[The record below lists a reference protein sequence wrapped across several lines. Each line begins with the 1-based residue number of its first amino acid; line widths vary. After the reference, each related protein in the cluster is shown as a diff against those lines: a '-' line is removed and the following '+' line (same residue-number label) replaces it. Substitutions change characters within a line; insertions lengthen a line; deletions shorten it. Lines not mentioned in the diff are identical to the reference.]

1 MDAASEQP
9 STSHTGSQETRSEGD
24 NHRDHS
30 GQQESISHEKA
41 FFPIRSASSRVR
53 ESSPSHRD
61 AYVVLSRRETIS
73 GKSEHTNSEIN
84 QNGAALPGWTS
95 ANPIVSRQDE
105 ESAHLERI
113 LSTMFGRARQEASEE
128 EKTRHVGVV
137 WKNLT
142 VKGVGLGATLQQTNS
157 DVLLAIPRL
166 LGRLFTGKIRKKKA
180 VRTIIDDFTGCV
192 KPGEM
197 LLVLGQPGSGC
208 STFLKVV
215 GNQRA
220 GYESI
225 DGEVSYGGTDAE
237 TMSKYYRSEVLYNP
251 EDDLHYGTLSVRQT
265 LKFAIRTRTPGKQS
279 RKPGETRRQYRD
291 TFVTNVAKLFWIEH
305 CLDTKVGNSIVRGV
319 SGGEKKRV
327 SIAEALITKASTQC
341 WDNST
346 RGLDASTAL
355 EYVQSLRSLTTMTH
369 VSTLVAIYQASES
382 LYNLFDKVI
391 LLIEGRCAYFGPIGQ
406 AKAYFEDL
414 GFECPP
420 RWTTA
425 DFLTSVAEPYA
436 RRVKKGSESRVP
448 RSAEQFKAV
457 YDRSAIKKTMLESI
471 KDFEDELEVK
481 RGELEDIRRT
491 TPKKNFTIPYYQ
503 QVLALSAR
511 QFQVLIGDTQSLFGK
526 WSIVLFLAL
535 IIGSLFYNLPKTR
548 YVVFQY
554 MDILQQASHA
564 ALYSLGVFTRGG
576 CLFYIILFNALL
588 SMAELTATF
597 ESRPILMKHKN
608 FSFYRPSAYALAQVV
623 VDIPQVF
630 VQVSIF
636 LLIVYFMADLART
649 ASQFFIAF
657 LFVWLITM
665 TMYSFFRAIGALV
678 ASLDVGY
685 LIPPGEMRPWL
696 KWLVWIN
703 PVQYT
708 FESLMANEFYQLKLQ
723 CVPPNLVPVGPN
735 VSPQFQSCTVQGSRP
750 GQTYVDGPSY
760 ILSNYDYT
768 RDHLWRNFGIVLSL
782 LVLFIVLTMIGTE
795 IQTSARK
802 AAFGGAAVTVFM
814 KGQLPPSVKQ
824 EMENMNGNRDVEEG
838 KPSTASTGWESDH
851 IDDKE
856 TQGIAK
862 NTSVFTW
869 QNVNYTIRSK
879 GAKKKLLQDV
889 QGYIKPGRL
898 CALVGASGAGKT
910 TLLNVLAQRIDIGV
924 VTGTFLIDGKPLPRS
939 FQRATGFAEQADI
952 HEPTST
958 VRESLRFS
966 ALLRRPKEIPIKE
979 KYDYCE
985 RILELLELQSI
996 AGATIG
1002 YMGAGLNQEQRKRVT
1017 IAVELA
1023 SKPDLLLFLDEPTS
1037 GLDSLAAFNIVRFL
1051 RKLANAGQAILCTIH
1066 QPSAV
1071 LFEEFDDLLLL
1082 QAGGRVVFHG
1092 ELGEDSRKLIE
1103 YFEHH
1108 GARPCPSD
1116 ENPAEY
1122 MLDVIGAGNPEY
1134 KGPDWADIW
1143 ANSPEHKATTEE
1155 IERLIKSRQDEKHTN
1170 MPDGKEFAASQR
1182 TQIIATA
1189 KRSFI
1194 AYWRTPQ
1201 YTIGK
1206 FMLHIWTGLFNTF
1219 TFWHIRFATI
1229 DMQSRLFSIFLTLV
1243 IAPPLIQ
1250 QLQPRYLH
1258 FRGLYEAREEKS
1270 KIYSWFPLITSA
1282 ILPELPYSLVAGTI
1296 CFCCW
1301 YFGIWFPRDSFTV
1314 WFCWMMFMLFE
1325 LFYVG
1330 LGQAIAAVSPNA
1342 LFASLLVPAFF
1353 SFVVS
1358 FCGVIVPYYSMP
1370 YFWRSWMYWLTPFR
1384 YLFEGY
1390 LGVVTNK
1397 IPVRCSS
1404 KEFARFSAPPG
1415 LTCEQYVGPF
1425 IQKSGGY
1432 VTTEPSGMC
1441 AFCAYANGNEFAASF
1456 HVFYQYKWR
1465 DFVVFISFIV
1475 FNFLAVY
1482 VLSWLYLRGVPA
1494 MRRRLNSYRTKQTA

>member
-1 MDAASEQP
+1 MDGASEQT

-61 AYVVLSRRETIS
+61 ASVVLSRRETIS

-208 STFLKVV
+208 STFLKVL

-425 DFLTSVAEPYA
+425 DFLTSVAEPHA

-535 IIGSLFYNLPKTR
+535 IIGSLFYNLPKT
-548 YVVFQY
+548 
-554 MDILQQASHA
+554 
-564 ALYSLGVFTRGG
+564 SLGVFTRGG

-1201 YTIGK
+1201 YTI
-1206 FMLHIWTGLFNTF
+1206 L
-1219 TFWHIRFATI
+1219 REQFA
-1229 DMQSRLFSIFLTLV
+1229 F
-1243 IAPPLIQ
+1243 
-1250 QLQPRYLH
+1250 
-1258 FRGLYEAREEKS
+1258 
-1270 KIYSWFPLITSA
+1270 
-1282 ILPELPYSLVAGTI
+1282 
-1296 CFCCW
+1296 
-1301 YFGIWFPRDSFTV
+1301 
-1314 WFCWMMFMLFE
+1314 
-1325 LFYVG
+1325 
-1330 LGQAIAAVSPNA
+1330 AA
-1342 LFASLLVPAFF
+1342 
-1353 SFVVS
+1353 
-1358 FCGVIVPYYSMP
+1358 
-1370 YFWRSWMYWLTPFR
+1370 
-1384 YLFEGY
+1384 GY

-1432 VTTEPSGMC
+1432 VTTDPSGMC